1 MNNPKENPGVGKR
14 IFLKMQKKKRQQ
26 KNAEK
31 ESVFRLNFFLGDKK
45 EKKTKKRLGGQKK
58 GEKNGGRDANGISR
72 TNKRNENDDLI
83 CFVYLFR
90 HCPS

>member
-1 MNNPKENPGVGKR
+1 
-14 IFLKMQKKKRQQ
+14 MQKKKRQQ

-31 ESVFRLNFFLGDKK
+31 ESVFRLNFFLGEKK
-45 EKKTKKRLGGQKK
+45 EKNKKKK
-58 GEKNGGRDANGISR
+58 DLVDKKKVKKVEGAMQMEYQGH
-72 TNKRNENDDLI
+72 KRNENDDLK